1 MIAPF
6 CEYYWKLLFQNITYS
21 NVCQRFWINVNF
33 FNNCFVKNNKA
44 VVNEFC
50 IDILGGFLKTVFGLA
65 FDETVCSF
73 WFNVVPILEGI
84 HQSPCSRS
92 SETWEFYKHACFG
105 NQEVGLICEETRTLL
120 PSGLKKRKKLT
131 LKTTSSKQI
140 HRSWIPNL
148 RVCCNSHVSAGQETW
163 ALHLEWVDFKAK
175 SGQSVG

>member
-21 NVCQRFWINVNF
+21 NCCQRFWINVNF

-44 VVNEFC
+44 VVNQFC

-65 FDETVCSF
+65 FDETVA
-73 WFNVVPILEGI
+73 WI

-92 SETWEFYKHACFG
+92 SETWKFYKHACFG
-105 NQEVGLICEETRTLL
+105 NQEVGLICEETRTLP
-120 PSGLKKRKKLT
+120 PSGLKKRKKIT

-148 RVCCNSHVSAGQETW
+148 RVC
-163 ALHLEWVDFKAK
+163 
-175 SGQSVG
+175 